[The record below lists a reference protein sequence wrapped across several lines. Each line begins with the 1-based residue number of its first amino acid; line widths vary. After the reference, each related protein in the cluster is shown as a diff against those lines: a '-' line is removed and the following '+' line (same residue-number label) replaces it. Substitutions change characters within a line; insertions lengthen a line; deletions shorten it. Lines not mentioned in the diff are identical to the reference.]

1 MNGAESLVG
10 TLLEGDVDVCFTN
23 PGTSEMHFVAALDK
37 YQTMR
42 SVLCLF
48 EGCATGAAD
57 GYFRMKRSPA
67 STLLH
72 LGPGLA
78 NGLSNLHNAKKANS
92 AIVNIVGEHALDHIK
107 LNAPLTSDIEGIA
120 KPVSHWVKTS
130 KSSKN
135 IAKDGAEAIKQAN
148 VDLADFENFFNNNK
162 TVLNYIKSY
171 KHVLNPSTFKNS
183 WSLGGSIFFAFTV
196 ATTIGYGSFA
206 PSTVG
211 GQIFTVVYALISVPV
226 AGAILVKTAATV
238 LKLVTHLYTMS
249 IDRVDKAFDTLDEDG
264 GGFLDHEEMLL
275 GLKELGINV
284 SKEEFSALMEIIDKD
299 NDNQIDKD
307 EFKHAVTILGADL
320 SQVSGKS
327 AQLQILLMSFVVWML
342 LGSLYFSLTEDGWS
356 YGHAVYFSFI
366 TLSTIGLGDYVPTT
380 IINLIF
386 LYLFT
391 LVGLGMLAV
400 LIKLIRE
407 FIQIAQRKADEVA
420 HDMAE
425 KADKKAHEMAHMI
438 SSSRSSHNESEVL
451 NNKL

>member
-148 VDLADFENFFNNNK
+148 VK
-162 TVLNYIKSY
+162 
-171 KHVLNPSTFKNS
+171 P
-183 WSLGGSIFFAFTV
+183 
-196 ATTIGYGSFA
+196 
-206 PSTVG
+206 
-211 GQIFTVVYALISVPV
+211 GQIATLILP
-226 AGAILVKTAATV
+226 GDTAWN
-238 LKLVTHLYTMS
+238 
-249 IDRVDKAFDTLDEDG
+249 DGDEIQ
-264 GGFLDHEEMLL
+264 LI
-275 GLKELGINV
+275 ELNKKPKDV
-284 SKEEFSALMEIIDKD
+284 SS
-299 NDNQIDKD
+299 
-307 EFKHAVTILGADL
+307 
-320 SQVSGKS
+320 
-327 AQLQILLMSFVVWML
+327 
-342 LGSLYFSLTEDGWS
+342 
-356 YGHAVYFSFI
+356 
-366 TLSTIGLGDYVPTT
+366 
-380 IINLIF
+380 
-386 LYLFT
+386 
-391 LVGLGMLAV
+391 
-400 LIKLIRE
+400 KLIE
-407 FIQIAQRKADEVA
+407 EQY
-420 HDMAE
+420 
-425 KADKKAHEMAHMI
+425 
-438 SSSRSSHNESEVL
+438 
-451 NNKL
+451 